1 MHIYDP
7 SKVFVSS
14 VSGER
19 PFNIFWPLYFVYGD
33 SPHGQRLCDGIQ
45 DIYITLEVCVEP
57 RCIDQHDSASVNYE
71 FIRILDLLRTRLE
84 ICTLTSSGSA
94 REVDK
99 LV

>member
-1 MHIYDP
+1 M
-7 SKVFVSS
+7 
-14 VSGER
+14 
-19 PFNIFWPLYFVYGD
+19 
-33 SPHGQRLCDGIQ
+33 CDGIQ
-45 DIYITLEVCVEP
+45 DIYITLGGVVEP

-84 ICTLTSSGSA
+84 IGTDIKFGSA